1 MTPRLPAARR
11 LLAGLLLP
19 LGLAACDPAAPEAP
33 AGAPAEAPAAEAP
46 AAPAADRVEVSAA
59 RVRAQPTGAPNSAAF
74 VTLKNPGAAAALVGA
89 EATLAGA
96 PVAGAV
102 ELHTHS
108 AGADGAMQMRQVDR
122 IDLPAGGEVVLQ
134 PGGLHIMLIGLK
146 AGLTEGATVDLTL
159 LFDDGS
165 RKALSVPVQPVDAS
179 MGAHA
184 GHGGHGAAAGDDKAC
199 GCGEGC
205 ACDKA
210 GGAAASGGEKACGCE
225 GDCTCGMEGGHGAG
239 HGEMKGAGHGM
250 GHGDG
255 EAGGHGHH

>member
-1 MTPRLPAARR
+1 MTPRSPAARR

-46 AAPAADRVEVSAA
+46 AAPAADRVEVSGA

-89 EATLAGA
+89 EATLGGA

-184 GHGGHGAAAGDDKAC
+184 GHGAAAD
-199 GCGEGC
+199 
-205 ACDKA
+205 
-210 GGAAASGGEKACGCE
+210 GEKACGCE

>member
-1 MTPRLPAARR
+1 MSTR
-11 LLAGLLLP
+11 LLSIGLLLS

-33 AGAPAEAPAAEAP
+33 AGAPAAEAPAAEAP
-46 AAPAADRVEVSAA
+46 ATPAADRVEVSGA

-108 AGADGAMQMRQVDR
+108 AGADGAMQMRKVDR
-122 IDLPAGGEVVLQ
+122 VDLPAGGEVVLQ

-165 RKALSVPVQPVDAS
+165 RKALSVPVQAVDAA
-179 MGAHA
+179 MADHA
-184 GHGGHGAAAGDDKAC
+184 GHGEGHGDMKGAGH
-199 GCGEGC
+199 GE
-205 ACDKA
+205 
-210 GGAAASGGEKACGCE
+210 
-225 GDCTCGMEGGHGAG
+225 GHGAG
-239 HGEMKGAGHGM
+239 HG
-250 GHGDG
+250 DG
-255 EAGGHGHH
+255 EHGEHGHH